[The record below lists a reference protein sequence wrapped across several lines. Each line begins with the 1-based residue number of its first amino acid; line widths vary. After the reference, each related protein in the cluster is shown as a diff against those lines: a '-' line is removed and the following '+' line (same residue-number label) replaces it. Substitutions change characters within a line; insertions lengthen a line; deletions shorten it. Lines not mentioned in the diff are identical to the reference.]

1 MTPISLITKDYKE
14 PAIRSVQV
22 LSPNLGRNFSEL
34 FLDIRI
40 FDKELFFLFFGVFFL
55 ILDVFYCNILLNW
68 ILNWFSVFFLY

>member
-40 FDKELFFLFFGVFFL
+40 FDKEVLFVGFFFFL

-68 ILNWFSVFFLY
+68 ILNWFSAFFLY

>member
-14 PAIRSVQV
+14 PAIRSGQV

-40 FDKELFFLFFGVFFL
+40 FDKELFFFFLFFF
-55 ILDVFYCNILLNW
+55 
-68 ILNWFSVFFLY
+68 

>member
-40 FDKELFFLFFGVFFL
+40 FDKELFFLFFGFF
-55 ILDVFYCNILLNW
+55 F
-68 ILNWFSVFFLY
+68 

>member
-1 MTPISLITKDYKE
+1 MTPISLITTDYKE
-14 PAIRSVQV
+14 PAIRSGQV
-22 LSPNLGRNFSEL
+22 LSPTLGRNFSEL

-40 FDKELFFLFFGVFFL
+40 FDKELFFLFLFFL